1 MHIKHLTVD
10 LVRGVNAKAV
20 PTPQQQDHLEVR
32 LLAAYVTI
40 EFLKS
45 LVGPITYILQLAPS
59 LIYQAAARSGHSE
72 VIAGMFVVAGLLM
85 LPHAF
90 ALLFLPRTLE
100 VRWPR
105 KCAALSAALVGFVW
119 AYLAVLTLPLQIK
132 PLFWLYV
139 REAVTAI
146 GLAFIYSI
154 SLNAQ
159 LLRRIYKLLNP
170 HEA

>member
-1 MHIKHLTVD
+1 MHIKHLTGD
-10 LVRGVNAKAV
+10 LVRGVSAAPV

-32 LLAAYVTI
+32 LLAAYVTV

-45 LVGPITYILQLAPS
+45 LIGPITYILQLAPS
-59 LIYQAAARSGHSE
+59 LIYQAAARSGHPD
-72 VIAGMFVVAGLLM
+72 VIACLFIAAALFA

-90 ALLFLPRTLE
+90 ALIFLPRTLE

-105 KCAALSAALVGFVW
+105 KCAAFSAALVAFVW
-119 AYLAVLTLPLQIK
+119 AYLAVLTLPLEVK

-139 REAVTAI
+139 REAATAI

-154 SLNAQ
+154 SSTRSCCA
-159 LLRRIYKLLNP
+159 
-170 HEA
+170 ASTS